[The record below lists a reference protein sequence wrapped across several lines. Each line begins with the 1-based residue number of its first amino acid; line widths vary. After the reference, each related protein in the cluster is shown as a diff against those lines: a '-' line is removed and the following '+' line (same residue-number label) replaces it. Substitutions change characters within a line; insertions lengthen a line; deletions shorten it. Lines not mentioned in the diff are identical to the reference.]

1 MQSLRQCLHMLL
13 WLDEFEP
20 LDPARCWSECVRR
33 DSRAMTGDHRVKWR
47 HPLKHLRGN
56 APVRMP
62 ASWAREAERRLAG
75 VGLDDFREQIQVW
88 FSPFRSGDALLC
100 HSLAATC

>member
-47 HPLKHLRGN
+47 
-56 APVRMP
+56 
-62 ASWAREAERRLAG
+62 LAG